1 MNEIF
6 TIMKKNVKQY
16 GMFIALLAV
25 MLFFTVTTGGTF
37 LTSRNLSNLFDQTGY
52 VAVLAIGMT
61 LVLII
66 RQIDLSVG
74 YACGFIGA
82 LAALLMKNTGIPVF
96 VIVIGAMAV
105 GVLIGLYQ
113 GFLVAKCAVPAFVVT
128 LAGMF
133 IFRGALL
140 LVTGGIGT
148 IIVKN
153 PTFNALGN
161 GFIPDFFKHSVPSE
175 IKIPFHVLTMILG
188 LALVVFIILTGIK
201 DRKNR
206 AKYNLQDTPF
216 TLFVAK
222 MIFMTILIMFFTTK
236 LAMYHGLSWTVVIVL
251 VVLGIYAFMMDNTVL
266 GRHIYAIG
274 GNPEAA
280 ELSGINVQKITMF
293 VFCSMGALA
302 GLAGIL
308 FTARLQ
314 SATPTAGN
322 AFEMDAIASCYVGG
336 VSAAGGSGRVTGT
349 IIGALVMSALTN
361 GMNLMGIGIAYQYIV
376 RGAILIL
383 AVLFDVRARRMK
395 V

>member
-1 MNEIF
+1 MNDIF
-6 TIMKKNVKQY
+6 KILKANIRQY

-25 MLFFTVTTGGTF
+25 MLFFTITTGGTF
-37 LTSRNLSNLFDQTGY
+37 MTARNLSNLFDQTGY

-61 LVLII
+61 LILII

-74 YACGFIGA
+74 YVCGFIGA
-82 LAALLMKNTGIPVF
+82 LAAMIMKSSNTPVL
-96 VIVIGAMAV
+96 VIVIGAMA
-105 GVLIGLYQ
+105 IGAVIGMYQ
-113 GFLVAKCAVPAFVVT
+113 GFLVAKCSVPAFVVT

-140 LVTGGIGT
+140 RVTGGTGT

-153 PTFNALGN
+153 ATFNALGN
-161 GFIPDFFKHSVPSE
+161 GFIPDFFKHDVPHE
-175 IKIPFHVLTMILG
+175 FKITIHVLTMLLG
-188 LALVVFIILTGIK
+188 LALVAFLIVNGVK

-206 AKYNLQDTPF
+206 AKYNLQDAPF
-216 TLFVAK
+216 QLFICKIA
-222 MIFMTILIMFFTTK
+222 FMTALIMFFTTK
-236 LAMYHGLSWTVVIVL
+236 LALYHGLSWTVVIVL
-251 VVLGIYAFMMDNTVL
+251 VVLAIYAFVMDNTVL
-266 GRHIYAIG
+266 GRHIYAVG

-280 ELSGINVQKITMF
+280 ELSGISVQKITMF

-361 GMNLMGIGIAYQYIV
+361 GMNLMGIDISYQYIV

>member
-1 MNEIF
+1 MNEIM

-16 GMFIALLAV
+16 GMFIALLIV
-25 MLFFTVTTGGTF
+25 MFFFTITTGGTF

-61 LVLII
+61 LILII

-74 YACGFIGA
+74 YVCGFIGA
-82 LAALLMKNTGIPVF
+82 LAALLMKTTNVPVIF
-96 VIVIGAMAV
+96 IVLGAMVV

-113 GFLVAKCAVPAFVVT
+113 GFFVAKCAVPAFVVT

-140 LVTGGIGT
+140 LVTGGTGT

-153 PTFNALGN
+153 EAFNALGN
-161 GFIPDFFKHSVPSE
+161 GFIPDVLGGLPVH
-175 IKIPFHVLTMILG
+175 ILTMVLG
-188 LALVVFIILTGIK
+188 VALVAFLIISGVK

-206 AKYNLQDTPF
+206 AKYNLQDAPF
-216 TLFVAK
+216 SLFVAK
-222 MIFMTILIMFFTTK
+222 MIFMTVLVMFFTTN

-251 VVLGIYAFMMDNTVL
+251 VVLGIYAFFMDNTVL
-266 GRHIYAIG
+266 GRHIYAVG

-361 GMNLMGIGIAYQYIV
+361 GMNLMGIGISYQYIV
-376 RGAILIL
+376 RGAILVL

>member
-1 MNEIF
+1 MKEFFN
-6 TIMKKNVKQY
+6 TMKKDVKQY
-16 GMFIALLAV
+16 GMFIALLVV
-25 MLFFTVTTGGTF
+25 MLFFTATTGGTF

-61 LVLII
+61 LILII

-82 LAALLMKNTGIPVF
+82 LAALLMKNTGIPVV
-96 VIVIGAMAV
+96 VIVLGAMAV
-105 GVLIGLYQ
+105 GVIIGLYQ

-153 PTFNALGN
+153 PSFNAIGN
-161 GFIPDFFKHSVPSE
+161 GFIPDFFNHDIPHE
-175 IKIPFHVLTMILG
+175 FKIPFHILTMILG
-188 LALVVFIILTGIK
+188 LALVCFIILTGIK

-216 TLFVAK
+216 PLFVAK
-222 MIFMTILIMFFTTK
+222 MFFMTLLIMFFTTK
-236 LAMYHGLSWTVVIVL
+236 LALYHGLSWTVVIVL
-251 VVLGIYAFMMDNTVL
+251 VVLAIYAFLMDNTVL
-266 GRHIYAIG
+266 GRHIYAVG

-308 FTARLQ
+308 FTSRLQ

-383 AVLFDVRARRMK
+383 AVLFDVRARRIK

>member
-1 MNEIF
+1 
-6 TIMKKNVKQY
+6 MKKNVKQY
-16 GMFIALLAV
+16 GMFIALLIV
-25 MLFFTVTTGGTF
+25 MFFFTITTGGTF

-61 LVLII
+61 LILII

-74 YACGFIGA
+74 YVCGFIGA
-82 LAALLMKNTGIPVF
+82 LAALLMKTTNVPVIF
-96 VIVIGAMAV
+96 IVLGAMVV

-113 GFLVAKCAVPAFVVT
+113 GFFVAKCAVPAFVVT

-140 LVTGGIGT
+140 LVTGGTGT

-153 PTFNALGN
+153 EAFNALGN
-161 GFIPDFFKHSVPSE
+161 GFIPDVLGGLPVH
-175 IKIPFHVLTMILG
+175 ILTMVLG
-188 LALVVFIILTGIK
+188 VALVAFLIISGVK

-206 AKYNLQDTPF
+206 AKYNLQDAPF
-216 TLFVAK
+216 SLFVAK
-222 MIFMTILIMFFTTK
+222 MIFMTVLVMFFTTN

-251 VVLGIYAFMMDNTVL
+251 VVLGIYAFFMDNTVL
-266 GRHIYAIG
+266 GRHIYAVG

-361 GMNLMGIGIAYQYIV
+361 GMNLMGIGISYQYIV
-376 RGAILIL
+376 RGAILVL

>member
-1 MNEIF
+1 MEIVK
-6 TIMKKNVKQY
+6 ILKKNMKQY
-16 GMFIALLAV
+16 GMFIALLVV
-25 MLFFTVTTGGTF
+25 MLFFTITTGGTF
-37 LTSRNLSNLFDQTGY
+37 LTARNLSNLFDQTGY

-74 YACGFIGA
+74 YVCGFIGA
-82 LAALLMKNTGIPVF
+82 LAALLMKNTGIPVVF
-96 VIVIGAMAV
+96 IVLGAMAV
-105 GVLIGLYQ
+105 GIIVGLYQ

-140 LVTGGIGT
+140 LVTGGTGT

-153 PTFNALGN
+153 KNFNALGN
-161 GFIPDFFKHSVPSE
+161 GFIPDFTGAQL
-175 IKIPFHVLTMILG
+175 HVLTMILAI
-188 LALVVFIILTGIK
+188 LLVVFMLVSGIK

-206 AKYNLQDTPF
+206 AKYNLQDAPLS
-216 TLFVAK
+216 LFIAK
-222 MIFMTILIMFFTTK
+222 MAFMTLLVMFFATK
-236 LAMYHGLSWTVVIVL
+236 ISMYHGLSWTVVIVIL
-251 VVLGIYAFMMDNTVL
+251 VLGIYAFIMDNTTL
-266 GRHIYAIG
+266 GRHIYAVG

-293 VFCSMGALA
+293 VFCSMGALS

-361 GMNLMGIGIAYQYIV
+361 GMNLMGIGISYQYIV

>member
-1 MNEIF
+1 MNEMF
-6 TIMKKNVKQY
+6 TLMKKNIRQY
-16 GMFIALLAV
+16 GMFIALLVV
-25 MLFFTVTTGGTF
+25 MLFFTITTGGTF
-37 LTSRNLSNLFDQTGY
+37 MTARNLSNLFDQTGY

-61 LVLII
+61 LILII

-74 YACGFIGA
+74 YVCGFIGA
-82 LAALLMKNTGIPVF
+82 LAALLMKNTNIPVA
-96 VIVIGAMAV
+96 VIVIGAMAIGIV
-105 GVLIGLYQ
+105 IGLYQ

-140 LVTGGIGT
+140 LVTGGTGT

-153 PTFNALGN
+153 ASFNALGN
-161 GFIPDFFKHSVPSE
+161 GFIPDLFNHDVPHE
-175 IKIPFHVLTMILG
+175 MKIPCHIITMIFAV
-188 LALVVFIILTGIK
+188 ALVAFLIVTGIK

-206 AKYNLQDTPF
+206 AKYNLQDAPF
-216 TLFVAK
+216 TMFVAK
-222 MIFMTILIMFFTTK
+222 MAFMSALIMFFATK
-236 LAMYHGLSWTVVIVL
+236 LALYHGLSWTVVIVM
-251 VVLGIYAFMMDNTVL
+251 VVLAIYAFFMDNTVL
-266 GRHIYAIG
+266 GRHIYAVG

-280 ELSGINVQKITMF
+280 ELSGISVEKITMF

-361 GMNLMGIGIAYQYIV
+361 GMNLMGIGISYQYIV